1 LAGLNLRR
9 DKMFI
14 FKRIEG
20 KVLVYLNGK
29 LSGTIMDETLVYRHL
44 ELDDESK
51 SVLSTL
57 LGADVTKGFAP
68 LPTDFEWVLVS
79 DRLWWKG
86 IGVDEQGIYVVE
98 PCLPHL
104 HS

>member
-1 LAGLNLRR
+1 
-9 DKMFI
+9 MFI

-29 LSGTIMDETLVYRHL
+29 LSGTIADETLVYRHL
-44 ELDDESK
+44 DLDDESK

-68 LPTDFEWVLVS
+68 FYTNFECVFIS
-79 DRLWWKG
+79 NSLWWKV
-86 IGVDEQGIYVVE
+86 IGVDEQGIYVVD